1 MDLFEKITGR
11 KSEFTPQQAKR
22 FIENITKDVP
32 PMTKEQAKRFY
43 DRMME
48 IAEATRGKK

>member
-11 KSEFTPQQAKR
+11 KSEFTPSEAAN
-22 FIENITKDVP
+22 FIKNITKDVP

-48 IAEATRGKK
+48 IAEATRGK